1 MEIDASVEMPRTI
14 AVKMKNGSI
23 VSISVTVP
31 WAPKKCSKCK
41 IFGHLDKNCP
51 NRPAGNALKVW
62 IPKASSKGEE
72 LMEGKLKNKEEV
84 A

>member
-1 MEIDASVEMPRTI
+1 MEVDASVEMPRTI

-51 NRPAGNALKVW
+51 NRPTGNAHKVW